1 MHTHLQTLHGGVG
14 LTMASVR
21 ELVLLGTTAEKS
33 DKTGYTKLLRPQKIS
48 NHALANPSTGS
59 LPKERTEGSVP
70 FKYISVDFAG
80 LIKYLSKSKREMK
93 TYIVLYACCLTRAVY
108 LEILSNLSVEEFI
121 RSIKRLISRRGRP
134 EKIFSD
140 NGKTFVAWAKWLRK
154 IRNDEKRSDPLAKQ
168 RIAWQFNLSRAPW
181 WGGGGRGRQFERL
194 IGVMKQSLCNSI
206 GNGNLRWH
214 ELDEVIL
221 DVEITLNNRPSGYVE
236 DDVQMPFQAPSTMLY
251 GQPNQLPEE
260 ELEAI
265 EEGNLRKRAKYLK
278 RCKDVLWSRWTREYL
293 KALREATMNPGD
305 VVLIKGEERNRGR

>member
-1 MHTHLQTLHGGVG
+1 MHTHLQTLYEGVG

-21 ELVLLGTTAEKS
+21 ELVLVGTTAEKS

-93 TYIVLYACCLTRAVY
+93 AYIVLYACCLTRAVY
-108 LEILSNLSVEEFI
+108 LEILSNLSVEVFI

-154 IRNDEKRSDPLAKQ
+154 IRNDEKLSDPLAKQ

-181 WGGGGRGRQFERL
+181 WGGGGGAGGGGGNSRG
-194 IGVMKQSLCNSI
+194 
-206 GNGNLRWH
+206 
-214 ELDEVIL
+214 
-221 DVEITLNNRPSGYVE
+221 
-236 DDVQMPFQAPSTMLY
+236 
-251 GQPNQLPEE
+251 
-260 ELEAI
+260 
-265 EEGNLRKRAKYLK
+265 
-278 RCKDVLWSRWTREYL
+278 
-293 KALREATMNPGD
+293 
-305 VVLIKGEERNRGR
+305 